1 MNRETA
7 ALRPGEQ
14 SVLLALQSLGRA
26 SRRQL
31 SLVTGLP
38 RTTLTAAVSGLLER
52 GLLVEDED
60 TAPRAGAGRPAT
72 VLHIAL
78 ANRTVAVV
86 EFGHHVQATT
96 LVSYDGRV
104 LGRADLPARAERS
117 MSAVITGITENI
129 KRMTA
134 TPPDSMVVALGMPV
148 LRDGRGLWHARPH
161 GPGGPSRAAP
171 VPAWRPAGPV
181 PAWMRA
187 DPVLALEAAFML
199 PLQVAN
205 DANLAA
211 LGEAEHGAARGARA
225 AVCLSVLRGY
235 GAGIVINGRLF
246 NGAAGVAGELAHV
259 SVSEDGTLCACGGRG
274 CLATTPRGHLAHPG
288 DLLAFFDEATGMHDV
303 LGRAQH
309 DPRAQHY
316 LIDIGRTLAEPLAGF
331 LTLLNPDTLVVD
343 ADLGA
348 GATFVISGLQAA
360 LRRRVAPP
368 AFQALRIVPG
378 ELARHAIAVGGAVL
392 ARQRYIEALVSPQR
406 RLRTG
411 ESQTRQRQGGSG
423 AGAERTG
430 SAGGLTAL

>member
-1 MNRETA
+1 MNRGTA

-52 GLLVEDED
+52 GLLAEDED
-60 TAPRAGAGRPAT
+60 TRPRTGAGRPAT

-86 EFGHHVQATT
+86 EFGHHTQTTT

-117 MSAVITGITENI
+117 MAAVVTGIAENI
-129 KRMTA
+129 RRMSA
-134 TPPDSMVVALGMPV
+134 TPPDSTVVALGMPV
-148 LRDGRGLWHARPH
+148 LSDGRGLRHARPH
-161 GPGGPSRAAP
+161 GPGDPSHAAP
-171 VPAWRPAGPV
+171 LPAWI
-181 PAWMRA
+181 RA
-187 DPVLALEAAFML
+187 DPVPALEAAFMT

-225 AVCLSVLRGY
+225 AVCLRVLGGY
-235 GAGIVINGRLF
+235 GAGIVINGRLYS
-246 NGAAGVAGELAHV
+246 GAGGVAGELAHV
-259 SVSEDGTLCACGGRG
+259 SVREDGALCVCGSRG
-274 CLATTPRGHLAHPG
+274 CLATTPRGHLDHPG
-288 DLLAFFDEATGMHDV
+288 DLTAFFDEAMGIHDV
-303 LGRAQH
+303 LGRAGH
-309 DPRAQHY
+309 DARAQRY

-343 ADLGA
+343 ADLGQ
-348 GATFVISGLQAA
+348 GAAFVISGLHAA
-360 LRRRVAPP
+360 LRRRVTPP
-368 AFQALRIVPG
+368 AFQALRIVRG
-378 ELARHAIAVGGAVL
+378 DLARHAVAVGGSVL
-392 ARQRYIEALVSPQR
+392 ARQRYVDALVTPQR
-406 RLRTG
+406 RPAPRQSAIGRTA
-411 ESQTRQRQGGSG
+411 QAQQRK
-423 AGAERTG
+423 RPVR
-430 SAGGLTAL
+430 SAD